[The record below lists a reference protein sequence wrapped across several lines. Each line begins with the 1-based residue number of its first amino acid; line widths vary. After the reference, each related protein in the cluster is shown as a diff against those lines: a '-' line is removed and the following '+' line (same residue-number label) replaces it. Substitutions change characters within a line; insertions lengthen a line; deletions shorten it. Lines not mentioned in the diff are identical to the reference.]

1 MNGPASNAALPSA
14 ASSVPNPMANIPL
27 SPTRHDND
35 DSRPPSNTLSLTMSP
50 PPSGMSPLFYNDHDD
65 DDQAAKRINTSNA
78 IARIRLSRKR
88 RKAYFGRLET
98 QSLFNESQFNER
110 RPG

>member
-35 DSRPPSNTLSLTMSP
+35 DSRPPSTTLSLTLSP
-50 PPSGMSPLFYNDHDD
+50 PPSGMSPLFYDDHDD
-65 DDQAAKRINTSNA
+65 GDQAAKRINTSNA
-78 IARIRLSRKR
+78 INGLNISNAIVRISLSHNNDARPTSIK
-88 RKAYFGRLET
+88 
-98 QSLFNESQFNER
+98 
-110 RPG
+110 